1 MKRIWLWAVIAAG
14 LALSGLAPIKTQD
27 AAELLPARVLL
38 IWTEDGWVHTRCDAG
53 AEGTGTDLEAALVD
67 MERTAQGALFL
78 DTAEH
83 IVLHGGAKELT
94 AQTARSGRLRPAAK
108 LYLSGSALP
117 DAEQAAEFLL
127 THSGDVTLGQV
138 RAALLGA
145 GEVCVPRLVE
155 TEGRLRLFEG

>member
-53 AEGTGTDLEAALVD
+53 AEGTGTDLEAALAD

-83 IVLHGGAKELT
+83 IVLHGGASI
-94 AQTARSGRLRPAAK
+94 RSSGRRNPTASTSAMTTISSRSRPRRIPPFSAK
-108 LYLSGSALP
+108 RSTP
-117 DAEQAAEFLL
+117 
-127 THSGDVTLGQV
+127 
-138 RAALLGA
+138 
-145 GEVCVPRLVE
+145 
-155 TEGRLRLFEG
+155 

>member
-83 IVLHGGAKELT
+83 IVLHGGA
-94 AQTARSGRLRPAAK
+94 RSLRRRR
-108 LYLSGSALP
+108 
-117 DAEQAAEFLL
+117 
-127 THSGDVTLGQV
+127 
-138 RAALLGA
+138 RAAG
-145 GEVCVPRLVE
+145 GYV
-155 TEGRLRLFEG
+155 LRQSFI